1 MRISDRYIGRQ
12 VLFGTL
18 AAVAV
23 LSLVLVLGRLFKDI
37 RPLLV
42 DKQAPLWLVLR
53 FMFDALVAM
62 LMFSV
67 PWGFL
72 SSVLLVFGRMSSA
85 QEITGFRVAGV
96 SLPRLV
102 APVFVLAAAFSGL
115 CLWLNVSV
123 VPKAKAP
130 LRALVF
136 EQAKRDPRSLLSP
149 GITNAEFRGV
159 KFYIE
164 DQRDDSMIGMHL
176 YRIDP
181 ATESRPEVPPAVS
194 LHASRFTYVVD
205 EANKQLRLK
214 LYDAD
219 FRNTD
224 ADGTFQILSASD
236 AEPYL
241 MKFSEFFHK
250 SAKAGEM
257 TNPEIATYLAAHP
270 ELTAEQRARY
280 RLEVVQRYSL
290 SMACLAFAFVGV
302 PLALQSRRKESS
314 AGLLLSLV
322 LAGAYFLFS
331 ILADGIKDAQ
341 QATAALWAPNVLCV
355 LIGLWLFARAK
366 YK

>member
-12 VLFGTL
+12 VLIGTL
-18 AAVAV
+18 TAVAV

-53 FMFDALVAM
+53 FMFDAMLAM

-72 SSVLLVFGRMSSA
+72 SAVMLTFGRLSSG

-115 CLWLNVSV
+115 CLWLNISV

-149 GITNAEFRGV
+149 GIANADFSDV

-181 ATESRPEVPPAVS
+181 AMANRPEVPPEVC
-194 LHASRFTYVVD
+194 LHAARFTYVVD
-205 EANKQLRLK
+205 DVNQQLRLK
-214 LYDAD
+214 LYDAG
-219 FRNTD
+219 FRSTD
-224 ADGTFQILSASD
+224 PDGSFQLLAAGQ

-241 MKFSEFFHK
+241 MKFSEFFRK
-250 SAKAGEM
+250 SVKPGEM
-257 TNPEIATYLAAHP
+257 TNSEIATHLASHP
-270 ELTAEQRARY
+270 ELSEEQRASYQVR
-280 RLEVVQRYSL
+280 VIQRYSF
-290 SMACLAFAFVGV
+290 SMACLAFAFIGV
-302 PLALQSRRKESS
+302 PLAMQSRRKDSS
-314 AGLLLSLV
+314 SGLLLSLL
-322 LAGAYFLFS
+322 LAGGYFLFS
-331 ILADGIKDAQ
+331 IAADEIKDVPRA
-341 QATAALWAPNVLCV
+341 AMALWAPNVLCV
-355 LIGLWLFARAK
+355 LIGLWLFSRAK

>member
-53 FMFDALVAM
+53 FMLDALLAM

-72 SSVLLVFGRMSSA
+72 SSVLLVFGRMSAA
-85 QEITGFRVAGV
+85 QEITGFRVAGIG
-96 SLPRLV
+96 LPRLV
-102 APVFVLAAAFSGL
+102 APVFGLAAAFSGL

-130 LRALVF
+130 LRELVF

-149 GITNAEFRGV
+149 GIANADFDAV

-164 DQRDDSMIGMHL
+164 DQRGDSMVGMHL

-181 ATESRPEVPPAVS
+181 ATENQPEVPPRVNLYAG
-194 LHASRFTYVVD
+194 RFTYVGD
-205 EANKQLRLK
+205 EVKKQLSRK
-214 LYDAD
+214 LYDAN

-224 ADGTFQILSASD
+224 PDGRFQTLEAGE
-236 AEPYL
+236 AEP
-241 MKFSEFFHK
+241 
-250 SAKAGEM
+250 
-257 TNPEIATYLAAHP
+257 
-270 ELTAEQRARY
+270 
-280 RLEVVQRYSL
+280 
-290 SMACLAFAFVGV
+290 
-302 PLALQSRRKESS
+302 
-314 AGLLLSLV
+314 
-322 LAGAYFLFS
+322 
-331 ILADGIKDAQ
+331 
-341 QATAALWAPNVLCV
+341 
-355 LIGLWLFARAK
+355 
-366 YK
+366 